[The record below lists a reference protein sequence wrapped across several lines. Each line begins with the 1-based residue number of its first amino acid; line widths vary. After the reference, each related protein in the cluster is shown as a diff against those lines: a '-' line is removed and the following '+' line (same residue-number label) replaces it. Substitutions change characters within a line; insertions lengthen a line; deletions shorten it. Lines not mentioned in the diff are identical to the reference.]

1 MHAAR
6 EMALETAVPAE
17 AEEETYP
24 RSAVEEASLE
34 LAEVLDVFLPQRQ
47 PAVPS
52 PAGPRQETRHETRR
66 EGYKGPPPAR
76 HQPPDL
82 ALLNQVLR
90 GLQGLA

>member
-1 MHAAR
+1 MQAAR

-34 LAEVLDVFLPQRQ
+34 LAEVLDVFLPQRH
-47 PAVPS
+47 PTVPS
-52 PAGPRQETRHETRR
+52 PAAPRHETRR

>member
-24 RSAVEEASLE
+24 RSAVEEASPG
-34 LAEVLDVFLPQRQ
+34 LAEPVDVFLPQRH
-47 PAVPS
+47 PTVPS
-52 PAGPRQETRHETRR
+52 PASPRHDTRR
-66 EGYKGPPPAR
+66 EGYKGPAPAR

-82 ALLNQVLR
+82 ALLDQVLR
-90 GLQGLA
+90 SLQRMA